1 MSSSLT
7 QQLAVCLLLAGSHD
21 TADALVQPVVH
32 RATPR
37 AAPRRAAPPLLLTAL
52 PRAAL
57 GGAFAGGLHAIS
69 GPDHLAALLPLCVGR
84 RWYRAAGAGALWGIG
99 HGVGA
104 AMVGALGFVLRGAL
118 NLEAISAY
126 MEVAVGISLVVIGYT
141 GVRESREWADD
152 VESCVLEPLA
162 GTVECADT
170 RADQQPPQRVTK
182 TLLSGVFNG
191 ISGTGHVLGV
201 MPALAMPNWLVA
213 GAYLGS
219 FGVGTFVA
227 MAIFT
232 GIAGEL
238 SSRMGTQLDNPS
250 APANLAM
257 GASVVALVMGAVWIW
272 RAAVELGLFAVL
284 LRAARRG

>member
-1 MSSSLT
+1 MSHSQALT
-7 QQLAVCLLLAGSHD
+7 LWLLLAGSHG
-21 TADALVQPVVH
+21 TADALVWPVV
-32 RATPR
+32 RVTVPR

-57 GGAFAGGLHAIS
+57 GGAFAGGLHAVS

-84 RWYRAAGAGALWGIG
+84 RWYRAASAGALWGVG
-99 HGVGA
+99 HGAGA
-104 AMVGALGFVLRGAL
+104 ALVGALGFLLRGAL
-118 NLEAISAY
+118 NLDAISTY
-126 MEVAVGISLVVIGYT
+126 MEVAVGISLVFIGYT
-141 GVRESREWADD
+141 GMRESREWADD

-162 GTVECADT
+162 GVAECSDAH
-170 RADQQPPQRVTK
+170 AAEEPPQRVTK

-213 GAYLGS
+213 GAYLGC

-238 SSRMGTQLDNPS
+238 SSRMGTQLDNAS
-250 APANLAM
+250 APATLAM
-257 GASVVALVMGAVWIW
+257 CASVVALIMGTVWIW
-272 RAAVELGLFAVL
+272 RAVAELGLFAVL
-284 LRAARRG
+284 LRAMR

>member
-1 MSSSLT
+1 MRV
-7 QQLAVCLLLAGSHD
+7 LALCLLLAGSRD
-21 TADALVQPVVH
+21 TANALVQPVVR
-32 RATPR
+32 RAAPGV
-37 AAPRRAAPPLLLTAL
+37 APRRAAPPLLLTAL

-57 GGAFAGGLHAIS
+57 GGAFAGGLHAVS

-104 AMVGALGFVLRGAL
+104 ALVGALGFVLRGAL
-118 NLEAISAY
+118 NLDAISAY
-126 MEVAVGISLVVIGYT
+126 MEVAVGISLVVIGWT

-162 GTVECADT
+162 GSVDCAD
-170 RADQQPPQRVTK
+170 QPPPQRVTK

-213 GAYLGS
+213 GAYLS
-219 FGVGTFVA
+219 CFGVGTFVA

-257 GASVVALVMGAVWIW
+257 GASVVAVVMGAVWIW
-272 RAAVELGLFAVL
+272 RAVAELGLFAVL
-284 LRAARRG
+284 LRATRVR